1 MLIKARYII
10 LLKYPK
16 VISFY
21 EKNQDNFRKEKKL
34 NKGNWKFWPNYI
46 WDFRQQVFDVHIQ
59 IRNVIAPELKCTKI
73 QEQFFYLCR
82 FLCKNTAHSPKFVW
96 TIDPINFEM

>member
-21 EKNQDNFRKEKKL
+21 EKNQDNFRKKNL

-46 WDFRQQVFDVHIQ
+46 WDFRQ
-59 IRNVIAPELKCTKI
+59 
-73 QEQFFYLCR
+73 
-82 FLCKNTAHSPKFVW
+82 
-96 TIDPINFEM
+96 